1 MLVVRIKENALLI
14 VSIRQ
19 RKIIQLL
26 VHRRDRHPAC
36 GVSVDKLHVCS
47 ELYATTD
54 TLAQKGKLIV
64 FRKLRG
70 KNISKNYREHLRYF
84 LRIFSEV

>member
-1 MLVVRIKENALLI
+1 MEMLVVRIKENTLLI

-19 RKIIQLL
+19 RKIIHLL

-54 TLAQKGKLIV
+54 TYSKKG
-64 FRKLRG
+64 
-70 KNISKNYREHLRYF
+70 
-84 LRIFSEV
+84 